1 MPPLALEGLRVLDIS
16 ANVAG
21 SYCTR
26 LLADLGADVLI
37 GEPPTGHPL
46 RHLPPAAAVDRPGA
60 LFAYL
65 GGNKE
70 RVAIDLTAE
79 AGRARFRELAAGA
92 DLVVE
97 SGKPGELAA
106 LGLCLRR
113 PCLGR
118 TPR

>member
-16 ANVAG
+16 TSIAG

-26 LLADLGADVLI
+26 LLADLGADVLV
-37 GEPPTGHPL
+37 GEPPAGHPL
-46 RHLPPAAAVDRPGA
+46 RHLSPSANASDRAGA

-70 RVAIDLTAE
+70 RAAVDLATE
-79 AGRARFRELAAGA
+79 AGRARFRKLATEA

-97 SGKPGELAA
+97 SG
-106 LGLCLRR
+106 
-113 PCLGR
+113 
-118 TPR
+118 